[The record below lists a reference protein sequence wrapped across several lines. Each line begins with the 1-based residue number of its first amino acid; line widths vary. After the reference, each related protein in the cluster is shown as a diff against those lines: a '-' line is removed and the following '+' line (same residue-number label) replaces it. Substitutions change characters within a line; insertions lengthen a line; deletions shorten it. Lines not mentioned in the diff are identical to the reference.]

1 MLFRSGTVLWWD
13 VGAVVGCG
21 GCAVLGC
28 GACGGL
34 WGMRWAV
41 LGCSRLWGMRWA
53 VGAVVSYGG
62 YGGLWRAVG
71 VVLSCGGSLCAEQIK
86 RVNGGG
92 SQLVSWRVR
101 VGVFGCL
108 LLPKSSHA
116 LPRAMGAALSL
127 EAFTN
132 CVDVALRNVV

>member
-1 MLFRSGTVLWWD
+1 M
-13 VGAVVGCG
+13 GAVVGCSI
-21 GCAVLGC
+21 
-28 GACGGL
+28 CGGL
-34 WGMRWAV
+34 WG
-41 LGCSRLWGMRWA
+41 LWWDM
-53 VGAVVSYGG
+53 
-62 YGGLWRAVG
+62 G
-71 VVLSCGGSLCAEQIK
+71 VVLCWAVRDAVGCGGSLCAEQIK